1 MKKSSDNK
9 NVLIFILF
17 IVSLLVF
24 FMKFDLSVNIHI
36 FIGIIGLVIS
46 LKKKLGI
53 QIFFFIMTIIF
64 FCVLFLEIF
73 FEIIIYIWG
82 IVCILAFM
90 SFIDFVRK
98 KSYWSIFYIL
108 IFLYFSIPLLLYFP
122 VISSDVTCSTA
133 CCNAICPKES
143 CDSSTGICD
152 CIYFNEN
159 GEEKTIQCPVRYSE
173 EK

>member
-24 FMKFDLSVNIHI
+24 FMKCELFVKIH
-36 FIGIIGLVIS
+36 FLIGIIGLVIS
-46 LKKKLGI
+46 FKKKLYK
-53 QIFFFIMTIIF
+53 QVFLFIMAIIF
-64 FCVLFLEIF
+64 FCLFFSVIF
-73 FEIIIYIWG
+73 VEIIIYIWG

-108 IFLYFSIPLLLYFP
+108 IFLYFSIPLLLYFHD
-122 VISSDVTCSTA
+122 ISDVTCSTA

-143 CDSSTGICD
+143 CNSEGICD
-152 CIYFNEN
+152 CIYIDEY
-159 GEEKTIQCPVRYSE
+159 GEEKIIQCSE
-173 EK
+173 HFSEKK